1 MKELRITN
9 GVAIVDDDDYEWLK
23 KHSWTRVKN
32 GYVKLVIHA
41 GLTAMAMHRAI
52 IKAKNGE
59 IVDHINGDPL
69 DNRKSN
75 LRICTN
81 QQNLFNRGK
90 QKNNTTGYKGVSFS
104 NGKFRSKTV
113 LNGKSKHLGSFDN
126 AVDAAKAYDEFAKK
140 HHGEFARLNFPS
152 HQ

>member
-9 GVAIVDDDDYEWLK
+9 GVVIVDDDDYEWLK
-23 KHSWTRVKN
+23 KHSWTMSKD
-32 GYVKLVIHA
+32 GYVKLVIRA
-41 GLTAMAMHRAI
+41 GISAMRMHRAI
-52 IKAKNGE
+52 MKAKNGE
-59 IVDHINGDPL
+59 IVDHINGNPS

-81 QQNLFNRGK
+81 QQNQFNRGK
-90 QKNNTTGYKGVSFS
+90 NKNNLTGYKGVSFA
-104 NGKFRSKTV
+104 NGKFLSNAT
-113 LNGKSKHLGSFDN
+113 LNGKVTYLGSFDN

-152 HQ
+152 QQ